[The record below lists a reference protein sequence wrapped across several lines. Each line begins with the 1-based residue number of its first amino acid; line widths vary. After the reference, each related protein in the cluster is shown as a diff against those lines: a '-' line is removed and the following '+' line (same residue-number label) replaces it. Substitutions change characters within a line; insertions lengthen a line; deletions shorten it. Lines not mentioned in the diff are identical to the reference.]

1 MIRVAMTSKLSQ
13 KQNDAITYFNLAII
27 LSTGNLTKTFTG
39 AFFSNMVTLMFVKFK
54 QNLSEQN
61 QDILER
67 RFYRK
72 KYGKKRKMLMYGRYL
87 QKTKR
92 FSHAISPHSS
102 FNLFKNVCERSWR
115 QLCPITRKKDLI
127 SMYRGTLVSAFVN
140 ILVYFN
146 RLVTNF
152 KPNDRLIFLK
162 EFKFFS

>member
-1 MIRVAMTSKLSQ
+1 
-13 KQNDAITYFNLAII
+13 
-27 LSTGNLTKTFTG
+27 
-39 AFFSNMVTLMFVKFK
+39 
-54 QNLSEQN
+54 
-61 QDILER
+61 
-67 RFYRK
+67 
-72 KYGKKRKMLMYGRYL
+72 MLMYGRYL

-102 FNLFKNVCERSWR
+102 FNLFKNVCERLQR

-152 KPNDRLIFLK
+152 KPNDRFFKRIQILLIIQTENQSATSSLSDPLLMLSAIHCSSSGDDSRKLCRSLFL
-162 EFKFFS
+162 EISHSSQCSAVQ